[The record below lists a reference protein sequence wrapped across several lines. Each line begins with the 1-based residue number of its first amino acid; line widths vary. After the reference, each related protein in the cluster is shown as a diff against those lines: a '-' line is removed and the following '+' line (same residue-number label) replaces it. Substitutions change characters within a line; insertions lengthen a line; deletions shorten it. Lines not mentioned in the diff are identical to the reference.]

1 QPFPVKPAPFAR
13 QRMSEAD
20 VTDLSPS
27 AREAALRR
35 FRAMRSNGLFTPP
48 STEGT
53 VILPGFDGGGEWGGA
68 AVDPATA
75 TLFVNASD
83 IPWIAAMRES
93 AKIPLAT
100 GAPRSGRAVYAVM
113 CASCHRADR
122 KGRERAPSPVGVA
135 SRLSAEQTRLVLD
148 WGRGF

>member
-75 TLFVNASD
+75 TLFVNAND
-83 IPWIAAMRES
+83 IPWIASMREPAKLLPVTS
-93 AKIPLAT
+93 APRT
-100 GAPRSGRAVYAVM
+100 GAAIYAAA
-113 CASCHRADR
+113 CASCHGAGRH
-122 KGRERAPSPVGVA
+122 GRERGPSHVGLA
-135 SRLSAEQTRLVLD
+135 KPL
-148 WGRGF
+148 